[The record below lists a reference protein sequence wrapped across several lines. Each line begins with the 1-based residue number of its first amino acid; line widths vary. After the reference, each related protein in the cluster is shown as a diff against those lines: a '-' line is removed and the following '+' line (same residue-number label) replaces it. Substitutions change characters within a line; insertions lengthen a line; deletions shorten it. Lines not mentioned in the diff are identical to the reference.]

1 VAARVLCVL
10 RDPGPKTNDERGG
23 SGFLS
28 PENDDPTAR
37 RFAALLDGAGIPVS
51 EILAWNAYPWYVNHK
66 PSPAELEAG
75 VEPLR
80 RLLGI
85 LPRLRVVILHG
96 GSAQDGWKRLARRHP
111 GLAAG
116 YEVIPTYHTSNQAFI
131 GTSEVRAQRLADL
144 ASAFARAARLLQEA
158 TPPDGT

>member
-1 VAARVLCVL
+1 
-10 RDPGPKTNDERGG
+10 
-23 SGFLS
+23 
-28 PENDDPTAR
+28 
-37 RFAALLDGAGIPVS
+37 
-51 EILAWNAYPWYVNHK
+51 
-66 PSPAELEAG
+66 
-75 VEPLR
+75 
-80 RLLGI
+80 
-85 LPRLRVVILHG
+85 VVILHG

-144 ASAFARAARLLQEA
+144 ASAFARAARLLHEA